1 MFLIR
6 YHMKC
11 MENTA
16 FISYLYFVT
25 IFEIFDTEHKYKSKG
40 RPLLCHVSIV
50 IVNKHIATADHMH
63 ELAVGEFQETVFIFL
78 FYAYC
83 YWST

>member
-1 MFLIR
+1 MFIHITRNECKIQHLFDTYI
-6 YHMKC
+6 
-11 MENTA
+11 
-16 FISYLYFVT
+16 FVT